1 MKRMTSLM
9 LAILLTAT
17 AQAEVVNKTVDAAS
31 DGHVDVS
38 NISGSVT
45 MQGWNR
51 NSVEVT
57 GTLGR
62 NVEELI
68 VERDGDK
75 VLIKVKVPRKSG
87 RAIDSDLR
95 INVPKD
101 SSIDVGTVS
110 ADITVSDINGSQ
122 GLHTVSGDI
131 ETEYFGGRLTAE
143 SVSGDVDI
151 DGNNADGDITATTVS
166 GDVTLV
172 RVSGEVRAEA
182 VSGDVIVDEGSF
194 DRVALETVNG
204 EIVFEGNLRD
214 DGRLTASSVNGDVD
228 IEFKGS
234 LSARFDIE
242 TFNGSIRNCFGPKPE
257 RTSKYAPGLELEF
270 KHAGGDGR
278 VSIETLNGDVN
289 ICKK

>member
-1 MKRMTSLM
+1 MKRMTSLI
-9 LAILLTAT
+9 LAIVLAAT
-17 AQAEVVNKTVDAAS
+17 AHAEDVNRSIDAAS

-45 MQGWNR
+45 MHGWSR

-75 VLIKVKVPRKSG
+75 VLIKVKVPHKRG

-95 INVPKD
+95 INVPKN
-101 SSIDVGTVS
+101 SSIDVGTVN
-110 ADITVSDINGSQ
+110 ADITVSDVNGSQ
-122 GLHTVSGDI
+122 GLHTVSGDV
-131 ETEYFGGRLTAE
+131 ETEYYGGRLTAE
-143 SVSGDVDI
+143 SVSGDVDV

-182 VSGDVIVDEGSF
+182 VSGDIIVDEGSF
-194 DRVALETVNG
+194 DRVGLETVNG

-214 DGRLTASSVNGDVD
+214 DGRLSANSVNGDVD
-228 IEFKGS
+228 IEFTGS
-234 LSARFDIE
+234 LSARFEIE

-270 KHAGGDGR
+270 KHGGGDGR